1 MTFVHVICY
10 TNIMAAIYYENE
22 FSDSIQHSATRHPH
36 IPVPPAT
43 SVCSVHD
50 DAPTYNFAHV

>member
-1 MTFVHVICY
+1 
-10 TNIMAAIYYENE
+10 MAAIYYENE
-22 FSDSIQHSATRHPH
+22 LSDSIQHSATRHPH